1 MFEIANFT
9 ELANHVGHEFQPSGW
24 ARITQEM
31 IDGFAKLTGDTN
43 WYHLDADRAAQ
54 ELPGGRTLAHGLLT
68 LSLVPGLSQQIFRVT
83 AHGRALN
90 YGYDKLRFP
99 APVES
104 GARLRLHMRV
114 TSSKP
119 AKGGLMIRRGFTME
133 LEGSERPA
141 LVAEALTLAYFDS
154 PIQE

>member
-9 ELANHVGHEFQPSGW
+9 ELSHHVGHEFAPSGW
-24 ARITQEM
+24 VCITQDM

-43 WYHLDADRAAQ
+43 WYHLDVDRAAR
-54 ELPGGRTLAHGLLT
+54 ELPRGRTLAHGLLA

-99 APVES
+99 APVEN

-114 TSSKP
+114 MSSEP
-119 AKGGLMIRRGFTME
+119 AKSGLMIRRSFTME
-133 LEGSERPA
+133 REGSDRPA
-141 LVAEALTLAYFDS
+141 LVTEALTLAYFD
-154 PIQE
+154 PPTQE

>member
-1 MFEIANFT
+1 MLEIANFT
-9 ELANHVGHEFQPSGW
+9 ELSTHVGQEFQPSGW
-24 ARITQEM
+24 VRISQDM

-43 WYHLDADRAAQ
+43 WYHLDVDRAARD
-54 ELPGGRTLAHGLLT
+54 LPGGRTLAHGLLT
-68 LSLVPGLSQQIFRVT
+68 LSLVPGLSQQIFRVR

-90 YGYDKLRFP
+90 YGYDTLRFP
-99 APVES
+99 EPVES

-114 TSSKP
+114 TSCEP

-133 LEGSERPA
+133 LEGSDRPA
-141 LVAEALTLAYFDS
+141 LVAEALTLAYFDP